1 MIPLYDDNPTK
12 TFPILTI
19 LIIASCVLIFLWQL
33 SLGNKMPAASL
44 SLGMIPAVL
53 FNFTHLPQ
61 ELATIPPIA
70 SIFTS
75 MFLHG
80 GWMHLLGNMLFL
92 WIFGNNIEDAMGRT
106 RFIIFYLL
114 CGIAAAMA
122 QALPNPQST
131 IPMIG
136 ASGAIAGV
144 LGAYLILYPRA
155 KVLVLIPLGFFITT
169 WRIAAGWVLGAWFLI
184 QLYSSFGD
192 NSAGGVAWGAHVGGF
207 VTGILLVGL
216 FKQKHI
222 PLFAKAR

>member
-1 MIPLYDDNPTK
+1 MIPLHDDNPTK
-12 TFPILTI
+12 TFPLLTI
-19 LIIASCVLIFLWQL
+19 MIIVICVLVFLWQL
-33 SLGNKMPAASL
+33 SLGKNMHAATL

-61 ELATIPPIA
+61 ALVTVPPIA
-70 SIFTS
+70 SVFTS

-114 CGIAAAMA
+114 CGVAAAMA

-131 IPMIG
+131 LPMIG

-144 LGAYLILYPRA
+144 LGAYLMLYPRA

-169 WRIAAGWVLGAWFLI
+169 WRIAAGWVLGFWFLI
-184 QLYSSFGD
+184 QLYSSLGD
-192 NSAGGVAWGAHVGGF
+192 NSGGVAFSAHVGGF
-207 VTGILLVGL
+207 ISGILLVSV